1 MVKSIE
7 KLTSDVSAINSAV
20 KGIDVRTNEFLKEQA
35 YGVVSTEI
43 SNVDGSGNPLS
54 LGVIYL
60 ENDMKGKILKFSK
73 VVLTFPDGSNPLVI
87 PNDYGNQPGTG
98 TEDQFVVK
106 VGSIG
111 SEVFPETVYPVGSL
125 ILGLDYEANTVL
137 GATGASDATGDD
149 VQYYFGGALAAS
161 SNTNTQGGS
170 PHDFKF
176 NRASG
181 VVTAGGGFSS
191 AELITS
197 KQRQV
202 IHCGFSHATASNVYL
217 PFGYGGIF
225 DSTSSSGYLE
235 YGGFIAPCDGYVEF
249 ITVRGENAGGN
260 TSVAINV
267 AGPHVEVPSLGPGSF
282 SGGIVNMAS
291 DDVAYKWDTFVNQGG
306 VSNSFNAGDVLMISM
321 NSSSVLHDAIATAV
335 LVLDWNNPL

>member
-1 MVKSIE
+1 
-7 KLTSDVSAINSAV
+7 
-20 KGIDVRTNEFLKEQA
+20 
-35 YGVVSTEI
+35 
-43 SNVDGSGNPLS
+43 
-54 LGVIYL
+54 
-60 ENDMKGKILKFSK
+60 
-73 VVLTFPDGSNPLVI
+73 
-87 PNDYGNQPGTG
+87 
-98 TEDQFVVK
+98 
-106 VGSIG
+106 
-111 SEVFPETVYPVGSL
+111 
-125 ILGLDYEANTVL
+125 
-137 GATGASDATGDD
+137 
-149 VQYYFGGALAAS
+149 
-161 SNTNTQGGS
+161 
-170 PHDFKF
+170 
-176 NRASG
+176 
-181 VVTAGGGFSS
+181 
-191 AELITS
+191 
-197 KQRQV
+197 
-202 IHCGFSHATASNVYL
+202 VYL